1 MRQSVIRAWLVNMV
15 AGGLV
20 ALCAASSHAQSAGET
35 LFKSKCA
42 ECHAR
47 DGSGDTTVGKK
58 LGTHDFRSARVQKM
72 LDAELTEITAKGKN
86 KMPGYEK
93 SLKPDEIKG
102 LVTYIRSLAAKK

>member
-1 MRQSVIRAWLVNMV
+1 MGRVS
-15 AGGLV
+15 
-20 ALCAASSHAQSAGET
+20 T

-42 ECHAR
+42 ECHAT

-58 LGTHDFRSARVQKM
+58 FGTHDFWSAKVQKM
-72 LDAELTEITAKGKN
+72 PDAELTEIIAKGKN

-102 LVTYIRSLAAKK
+102 QVAYIRSLAPKK